1 MELFP
6 WLSQSAAEVGV
17 KGIASRDAGGW
28 GARGQNPRV
37 TASVLQP
44 LPAVVELCPGGEPLC
59 PPAPRSVLVLPMQ
72 TGGTTGKTQ
81 LHSDQLEVRL
91 HE

>member
-44 LPAVVELCPGGEPLC
+44 PPSCGRAVPW
-59 PPAPRSVLVLPMQ
+59 
-72 TGGTTGKTQ
+72 GGTPMPSCPTFCSGAAYAN
-81 LHSDQLEVRL
+81 RRYNW
-91 HE
+91 

>member
-44 LPAVVELCPGGEPLC
+44 LPAVVELCPGGNPYALLPHVLFWCCLC
-59 PPAPRSVLVLPMQ
+59 KQEVQLVKRSFIR
-72 TGGTTGKTQ
+72 T
-81 LHSDQLEVRL
+81 SWR
-91 HE
+91 